1 MKQFVR
7 SEYKRFRRQIGALVK
22 NVRLADGMSRRGVCE
37 TLNIPD
43 VEQLINIERGRF
55 TGMWKLIKILEFF
68 GYTLNV
74 HLEAIDDNQNYE
86 MRRKQAQDSIRGF
99 YYACALCLK
108 ELRGAYHYS
117 RERLAEMSHIP
128 EERIKAIEE
137 QDYPYP
143 IEDFCS
149 LMVFLSAQ
157 RFPALFPLA
166 EKQKLPNA
174 GSFLLYKTFQRQS
187 SFGKKYG

>member
-22 NVRLADGMSRRGVCE
+22 NARLADGMSRRGVCE

-55 TGMWKLIKILEFF
+55 SGMWKLIKILEFF

-99 YYACALCLK
+99 YCACALCLK
-108 ELRGAYHYS
+108 ELRGSYHYS
-117 RERLAEMSHIP
+117 RERLAEMSRIP

-149 LMVFLSAQ
+149 LMVFFERA
-157 RFPALFPLA
+157 ALPCLV
-166 EKQKLPNA
+166 PI
-174 GSFLLYKTFQRQS
+174 G
-187 SFGKKYG
+187 

>member
-22 NVRLADGMSRRGVCE
+22 NARLADGMSRRGVCE

-99 YYACALCLK
+99 YYACALCL
-108 ELRGAYHYS
+108 
-117 RERLAEMSHIP
+117 
-128 EERIKAIEE
+128 
-137 QDYPYP
+137 
-143 IEDFCS
+143 
-149 LMVFLSAQ
+149 
-157 RFPALFPLA
+157 
-166 EKQKLPNA
+166 
-174 GSFLLYKTFQRQS
+174 
-187 SFGKKYG
+187 

>member
-22 NVRLADGMSRRGVCE
+22 NARLADGMSRRGVCE

-86 MRRKQAQDSIRGF
+86 MRRKQAQDSICGF

-149 LMVFLSAQ
+149 LMVFFERA
-157 RFPALFPLA
+157 ALPSLV
-166 EKQKLPNA
+166 PI
-174 GSFLLYKTFQRQS
+174 G
-187 SFGKKYG
+187 